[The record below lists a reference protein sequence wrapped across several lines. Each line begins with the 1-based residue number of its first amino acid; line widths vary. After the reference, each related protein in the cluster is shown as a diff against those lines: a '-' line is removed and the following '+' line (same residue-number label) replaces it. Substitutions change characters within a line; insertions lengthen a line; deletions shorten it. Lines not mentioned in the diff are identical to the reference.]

1 MRTLISDI
9 RYALRQLRQSPGFTL
24 VAVLT
29 LALGIGANTAIFTL
43 VHAVLL
49 QPLPVKN
56 PGQLYRLGSTEV
68 NCCVIGGLQNVW
80 DIYSYALYQHFRQHT
95 PELEELA
102 AFQGGLPH
110 ASVRRSGDNSPARPL
125 HSEFVTGNYFQL
137 FGISAAAGRLLSPAD
152 DHTGAAPAAVMSYR
166 TWQDNYAADPSIVGS
181 TFMINGS
188 PFIIVGIAQAGF
200 FGDRLSDTPPDFW
213 MPISLEPVVSGATSF
228 LDRPNM
234 HWLYVMGRLKPG
246 ASPAQVQ
253 SKVSVELQRW
263 LNSDE
268 GAGTIA
274 GTNRGDVGK
283 QKVLML
289 PAAGG
294 VAVLAGD
301 AGKGLRLLMT
311 VSGLVLLIACANIA
325 NLLLARGTA
334 RKSQTAVRLA
344 LGARRSRLVRQLLTE
359 SVLLAMI
366 GGAVGLVVA
375 FLGTRTILATAFRGS
390 EFIPINPDP
399 STPVLAFSF
408 ALSLVTGILFGVAP
422 AWLNSRADPAEALH
436 ATGRSTSQRTSLPQ
450 KSLVVLQ
457 AAVSLALLAVAILLV
472 QSLRK
477 LEHQSF
483 GFKSDHRYIVHVG
496 RAFQGYSPEKLAGAY
511 RELQQR
517 MSSIPGVITASYS
530 LYTPLG
536 GDNWSNGV
544 YFPGR
549 TRNPGEGASWLRVGP
564 DYFPSIGTRLLRGRV
579 IGEQDTP
586 TSPRVAVVNQ
596 RFVQKYFKNEDPIGK
611 RFGRSDPT
619 HTSDFEIVG
628 VVEDTKYQDT
638 RGPAYATFFLPYLQ
652 HVEFSDPADA
662 GGEVA
667 SQRVASIELHV
678 SGTPENLES
687 IVRRTLGELDPD
699 MIVIRMTS
707 FDEQVS
713 EAFNQ
718 ERLLARMT
726 ALLAILALTLAAVG
740 LYGVTAYGVERRT
753 REIGIR
759 VAVGAD
765 RADVVSMVLRGAL
778 TQVAIGLGLG
788 ILLALLGGYL
798 IASQLFGVKAYD
810 PLALGIAVLV
820 LGVCALIAGV
830 VPARRAAAIDP
841 MQALRSE

>member
-24 VAVLT
+24 VTVLT

-56 PGQLYRLGSTEV
+56 PGQLYRLGATEV
-68 NCCVIGGLQNVW
+68 NCCVIGGLQDVW
-80 DIYSYALYQHFRQHT
+80 DIYSYALYQHIRQQT

-110 ASVRRSGDNSPARPL
+110 VSVRRSGDNSPARPL
-125 HSEFVTGNYFQL
+125 HGEYVTGNYFTL
-137 FGISAAAGRLLSPAD
+137 FGISAAAGRLLNPSD

-166 TWQDNYAADPSIVGS
+166 TWQDNYASDPSIVGS
-181 TFMINGS
+181 TFVINGS
-188 PFIIVGIAQAGF
+188 PFTVIGISQAGF
-200 FGDRLSDTPPDFW
+200 FGDRLTENPPDFW
-213 MPISLEPVVSGATSF
+213 MPISLEPVVSGAMSF
-228 LDRPNM
+228 LDRPNI

-253 SKVSVELQRW
+253 SKVSVQLQQW

-268 GAGTIA
+268 GAST
-274 GTNRGDVGK
+274 VGAHDRSDISK
-283 QKVLML
+283 QKVLMI

-294 VAVLAGD
+294 VSTLAD
-301 AGKGLRLLMT
+301 EAGKGLRLLMT

-359 SVLLAMI
+359 SLLLAVI

-457 AAVSLALLAVAILLV
+457 AAVSLALVAVAILLV

-483 GFKSDHRYIVHVG
+483 GFQSDHRYIVHVG

-536 GDNWSNGV
+536 GDNWSSGV

-549 TRNPGEGASWLRVGP
+549 THNPGEGASWLHVGP
-564 DYFPSIGTRLLRGRV
+564 DYFSTIGTRLLRGRV

-611 RFGRSDPT
+611 RFGHNDPK
-619 HTSDFEIVG
+619 HTADFEIVG

-652 HVEFSDPADA
+652 HVEYSDPADA
-662 GGEVA
+662 GGEA
-667 SQRVASIELHV
+667 TSQRIASIELHV
-678 SGTPENLES
+678 SGNPENLES
-687 IVRRTLGELDPD
+687 TVRRTLGELDPD
-699 MIVIRMTS
+699 MTVIRMTS

-726 ALLAILALTLAAVG
+726 LLLAILALTLAAVG

-798 IASQLFGVKAYD
+798 IASQLFGVKGYD
-810 PLALGIAVLV
+810 PLALGIAVVV